1 VIIDWHTH
9 VFPLSETSKPMW
21 NGRCQM
27 TIDTVLAAQE
37 RTRIDVS
44 VISNPLHY
52 LRRATGDEAL
62 IAIRESNR
70 YLAEIQHAQPGRII
84 AFASTLPCGGDAFLK
99 ELERAVT
106 RDKLKGV
113 FINSS
118 HQGAYPDDEEAAP
131 FFELVTNLD
140 IPVFMHPPP
149 VGFGEERMARFRLA
163 SSVGRPFDTCLAL
176 ARLIL
181 FGVLERFPGLKLVV
195 SHLGGGICEVLGRL
209 DYNFELQDEGFYVRD
224 IDSERM
230 LIHRPPSH
238 YLKKVYFDT
247 VSYHLPALQCAL
259 DTMGADH
266 MLFGTDAPPLTP
278 LKERGLALIDDLELG
293 ESDKIKVLYGNAARL
308 LSQAAPVIPL
318 R

>member
-1 VIIDWHTH
+1 MIIDWHTH
-9 VFPLSETSKPMW
+9 VLPLTESSRPMW
-21 NGRCQM
+21 KGRCQM
-27 TIDTVLAAQE
+27 TIDNVLAAQE

-52 LRRATGDEAL
+52 LRRATLDAAL
-62 IAIRESNR
+62 ADIGESNR
-70 YLAEIQHAQPGRII
+70 YLAEIQAKDPDRIV
-84 AFASTLPCGGDAFLK
+84 AFASTLPGGGDAFLQ

-106 RDKLKGV
+106 RDKLAGV

-118 HQGAYPDDEEAAP
+118 HQGTYPDDAEALP
-131 FFELVTNLD
+131 FFELVTRLD

-163 SSVGRPFDTCLAL
+163 SSIGRPFDTCLSL

-181 FGVLERFPGLKLVV
+181 FGVLARFPTLKLVV

-224 IDSERM
+224 ADSEQM
-230 LIHRPPSH
+230 LIEHPPSH

-278 LKERGLALIDDLELG
+278 LKERGLALIDELALG
-293 ESDKIKVLYGNAARL
+293 ESDKTKVLSGNALRL
-308 LSQAAPVIPL
+308 LGPSGG
-318 R
+318 